1 VALEEP
7 RDFAPWSLSTSAA
20 KLCAIIPCNLCFAP
34 SLTGLLTARQ
44 DGRHEKTILLQL
56 LFAGALIALV
66 GACATTSRSGPAA
79 LAGTWTNS
87 LGAIWTVKADGTF
100 DVDRNHDGKRDIWG
114 TYTVAGDI
122 VTIQAT
128 GGKTPKDCKGP
139 GVYKFSRPNENTLTF
154 TLVSDTCKDRK
165 RNVLLAWQQK

>member
-20 KLCAIIPCNLCFAP
+20 ELCAIIPCNLCFAP

-114 TYTVAGDI
+114 TYSVAGDI
-122 VTIQAT
+122 VTIQGT
-128 GGKTPKDCKGP
+128 GGKTPKDCQGP

-154 TLVSDTCKDRK
+154 TLVSTPVRIAKET
-165 RNVLLAWQQK
+165 LLARHQK